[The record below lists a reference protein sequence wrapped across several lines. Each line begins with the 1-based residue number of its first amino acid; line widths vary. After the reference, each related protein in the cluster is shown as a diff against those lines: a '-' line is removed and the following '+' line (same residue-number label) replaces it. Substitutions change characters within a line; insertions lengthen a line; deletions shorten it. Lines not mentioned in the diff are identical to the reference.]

1 MRVGHGYDVHAFGEG
16 EALILGGVSIPF
28 ERAFIAH
35 SDGDVLT
42 HALIDAILGALGLG
56 DIGRHF
62 PDTDSQYKNSDS
74 LQLLQVVVQMMCSK
88 GYSLGNADL
97 TIIAQR
103 PKMSPY
109 VKSMCKNL
117 ASVLGCES
125 EKINI
130 KATTSEGL
138 GFTGREEGIAC
149 HTAGGTHHAHYS
161 NGLGFCVFNDL
172 AFTALNLIEHGLV
185 EKVLILDL
193 DVHQGD
199 GTIDICNGKMGI
211 YTCSLHCEQNFPFQK
226 RQGTLDVALNSHLED
241 TAYLDKLHSTFKYI
255 SKDFTPDIVLYDAGV
270 DVFSGDQL
278 GNLNL
283 TLEGILKRDCAV
295 LEYFKNHNIPIATV
309 IGGGYS
315 PCDSDIAKRHLSIFR
330 AANDI
335 F

>member
-1 MRVGHGYDVHAFGEG
+1 MIQIPVIYNENYDINVPEGHRFNGTKFSK
-16 EALILGGVSIPF
+16 LVSQLKQSDFYQRIHLY
-28 ERAFIAH
+28 H
-35 SDGDVLT
+35 SSPVRYRDVLRT
-42 HALIDAILGALGLG
+42 HAIDYVQ
-56 DIGRHF
+56 R
-62 PDTDSQYKNSDS
+62 
-74 LQLLQVVVQMMCSK
+74 VVQK
-88 GYSLGNADL
+88 SLSQDEVRQINLPIDNQL
-97 TIIAQR
+97 
-103 PKMSPY
+103 
-109 VKSMCKNL
+109 VKRSFL
-117 ASVLGCES
+117 ALNGTFTTAR
-125 EKINI
+125 
-130 KATTSEGL
+130 KAL
-138 GFTGREEGIAC
+138 EEGIAC
-149 HTAGGTHHAHYS
+149 HAAGGTHHAHYS
-161 NGLGFCVFNDL
+161 NGLGYCIFNDL

-199 GTIDICNGKMGI
+199 GTIDICNGKTGI

-295 LEYFKNHNIPIATV
+295 LEYFKNRNTPIATV

-315 PCDSDIAKRHLSIFR
+315 PCDTDIARRHLSIFR
-330 AANDI
+330 AATDV

>member
-1 MRVGHGYDVHAFGEG
+1 LIVGFAVIQIPVIYNDNYDINVP
-16 EALILGGVSIPF
+16 GGHRFNGTKFSKLVSQLKQSDFYQRIHLY
-28 ERAFIAH
+28 H
-35 SDGDVLT
+35 SSPVRYRDVLRT
-42 HALIDAILGALGLG
+42 HAIDYVQ
-56 DIGRHF
+56 R
-62 PDTDSQYKNSDS
+62 
-74 LQLLQVVVQMMCSK
+74 VVQKTLSK
-88 GYSLGNADL
+88 DEVRQINLPIDNQL
-97 TIIAQR
+97 
-103 PKMSPY
+103 
-109 VKSMCKNL
+109 VKRSFL
-117 ASVLGCES
+117 ALNGTFTTAL
-125 EKINI
+125 
-130 KATTSEGL
+130 KAL
-138 GFTGREEGIAC
+138 EEGIAC
-149 HTAGGTHHAHYS
+149 HAAGGTHHAHYS
-161 NGLGFCVFNDL
+161 NGLGYCVFNDL

-185 EKVLILDL
+185 DKVLILDL

-199 GTIDICNGKMGI
+199 GTIDICNGKTGI

-295 LEYFKNHNIPIATV
+295 LEYFKNRNTPIATV

-315 PCDSDIAKRHLSIFR
+315 PCDTDIARRHLSIFR
-330 AANDI
+330 AATDV